1 MDASATYDTRG
12 GGGVLNT
19 SYIEWLSTRS
29 MIGHATSGA
38 GSAASHA
45 TSGAQSAASHAA
57 SSAQSGA
64 SVTGSTSAA
73 GSASS
78 AASSG
83 TNAAVP
89 GAMVPTGRR
98 VLSWLERLV
107 SPSCSIFCK
116 FFASNSI
123 QYYVTLEIHYC
134 RR

>member
-19 SYIEWLSTRS
+19 SYIEWLSTHS

-38 GSAASHA
+38 G
-45 TSGAQSAASHAA
+45 SAASHAA

-89 GAMVPTGRR
+89 GAMDGPNWKKGVVVAGTIGFSF
-98 VLSWLERLV
+98 LFNLL
-107 SPSCSIFCK
+107 
-116 FFASNSI
+116 
-123 QYYVTLEIHYC
+123 
-134 RR
+134 